1 MFSIQIQE
9 IEKAIQD
16 LEQLIKK
23 EDIQRQCL
31 EKTISEIRQIS
42 EFEEV
47 ICTLQRVLRRLEEE
61 ECALRKMKT
70 GLEKSCQLYQLCER
84 RILQYKDEIIKNGV
98 LNEQGMKG
106 RRENHGRSNRD

>member
-1 MFSIQIQE
+1 MFSIEIRE
-9 IEKAIQD
+9 IEQAIQN
-16 LEQLIKK
+16 LEQLTKK

-61 ECALRKMKT
+61 ECALRKMKI

-84 RILQYKDEIIKNGV
+84 RILQYKDEI
-98 LNEQGMKG
+98 MKMSV
-106 RRENHGRSNRD
+106 SNNSKGNSDGHNRN